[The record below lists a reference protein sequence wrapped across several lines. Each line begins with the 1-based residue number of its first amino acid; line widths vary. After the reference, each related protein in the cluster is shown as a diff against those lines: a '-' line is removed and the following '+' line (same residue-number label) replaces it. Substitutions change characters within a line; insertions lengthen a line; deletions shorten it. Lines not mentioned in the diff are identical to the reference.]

1 MKNRTEASLRFLI
14 ADPDPQRRGRIM
26 AQAPTGAAIEAAS
39 LSEAF
44 DLAESQRPDAI
55 ALCADI
61 TGDAGLDMFLHLVD
75 ALSISFVVYG
85 DRARDRTPERLRKSI
100 SFVPFAAADDPE
112 RILDGLLG
120 ETGRAS
126 ASGRPPRDGPSM
138 PVVAGGRAPSLVVL
152 GASTGGVSALETVLT
167 AFPADC
173 PPTLVVQHIRAGFV
187 DGMIKRLDGRCL
199 PCIVP
204 ADDGLR
210 LQPGHVYV
218 AHDPD
223 RHLVVQPGEPARCR
237 LKAQPPRHGHR
248 PSVDALFESVAGRP
262 GVAAALLTGMGADG
276 AEGLARI
283 KSGGGLTIAQNEET
297 CVVYGMPRVAVE
309 RGAADH
315 VLPLDR
321 IAAAVF
327 GGSMSRD
334 PGGGGTAFSREMAR

>member
-1 MKNRTEASLRFLI
+1 MKNRTEGSLRFLI
-14 ADPDPQRRGRIM
+14 ADPDQTRRGRIM
-26 AQAPTGAAIEAAS
+26 AHAPAGAAIEAAS

-100 SFVPFAAADDPE
+100 SFISFAATDDPE
-112 RILDGLLG
+112 RILDGFLDAPGHLP
-120 ETGRAS
+120 AS
-126 ASGRPPRDGPSM
+126 DRPPRERAAR
-138 PVVAGGRAPSLVVL
+138 PVASGVHAPSLVVL

-167 AFPADC
+167 AFAANC

-187 DGMIKRLDGRCL
+187 DGMIKRLDARCL
-199 PCIVP
+199 PRVVP

-210 LQPGHVYV
+210 LQAGHVYV

-237 LKAQPPRHGHR
+237 LKAQAPRHGHR

-276 AEGLARI
+276 ADGLARI
-283 KSGGGLTIAQNEET
+283 QSGGGLTIAQNEET

-321 IAAAVF
+321 IAAALF
-327 GGSMSRD
+327 GGSMSRG
-334 PGGGGTAFSREMAR
+334 PGTVFSREMVR